1 MDLLVNAM
9 FAGGVRVLLADDD
22 PIVSDVVRR
31 YLERDGLQVTLV
43 GAGDAALE
51 HLENHQVDL
60 VILDVMMPGRG
71 GIEVL
76 TEIRRGPRAGMPV
89 ILLTASGEEEDR
101 LVGLEAGA
109 DDYVIKPFSPRELVL
124 RVQSV
129 LRRSVATWSGPAAAS
144 DLSDGN
150 IVMDA
155 EARTVTVAGELINTT
170 KREFDLLRFFLSHR
184 DAVFSREQLL
194 SLVWGWSFGDL
205 STVTVHVKRLRAK
218 LGDCDSLE
226 TVWGQGYR
234 WGSEPASRQET
245 T

>member
-1 MDLLVNAM
+1 M
-9 FAGGVRVLLADDD
+9 FAEEVRILMADDD

-43 GAGDAALE
+43 SSGDKALE
-51 HLENHQVDL
+51 HLENHRVDL
-60 VILDVMMPGRG
+60 AILDVMMPTRS
-71 GIEVL
+71 GIGVL
-76 TEIRRGPRAGMPV
+76 IEIRRGPYAGMPV

-109 DDYVIKPFSPRELVL
+109 DDYVIKPFSPRELAL

-129 LRRSVATWSGPAAAS
+129 LRRSVATWSGPAAAVN
-144 DLSDGN
+144 LSDGN

-155 EARTVTVAGELINTT
+155 DARSVAVAGETVNTT
-170 KREFDLLRFFLSHR
+170 KREFDLLRFFLAHP

-194 SLVWGWSFGDL
+194 SQVWGWSFGDL

-218 LGDCDSLE
+218 LGDCNSLE

-234 WGSEPASRQET
+234 WVSESARR
-245 T
+245 